1 MFEFKRLGSE
11 LVAGPRD
18 DITESN
24 DMMFV
29 FVSWRQNWTFVTR
42 SDDLTSRS
50 CYTQTETETDPH
62 LCICLFINNLVSVQ
76 QLTGTTVTRV
86 TRAYQGLQGLPGVT
100 GGYRGLPGVMGSDGG
115 LQVSG
120 GNHCC

>member
-11 LVAGPRD
+11 PVAGPRD

-29 FVSWRQNWTFVTR
+29 FVSWRQNWKFVTR
-42 SDDLTSRS
+42 SDDLMQTSRS

-62 LCICLFINNLVSVQ
+62 LSL
-76 QLTGTTVTRV
+76 
-86 TRAYQGLQGLPGVT
+86 
-100 GGYRGLPGVMGSDGG
+100 
-115 LQVSG
+115 
-120 GNHCC
+120 

>member
-29 FVSWRQNWTFVTR
+29 FVSWRQNWKFVTR
-42 SDDLTSRS
+42 SDDLMQTSRS

-62 LCICLFINNLVSVQ
+62 LSLYLCIN
-76 QLTGTTVTRV
+76 
-86 TRAYQGLQGLPGVT
+86 
-100 GGYRGLPGVMGSDGG
+100 
-115 LQVSG
+115 
-120 GNHCC
+120 

>member
-11 LVAGPRD
+11 LVAGLRD

-29 FVSWRQNWTFVTR
+29 FVSWRQNWKFVTR
-42 SDDLTSRS
+42 SHDLTSRS

-62 LCICLFINNLVSVQ
+62 LSL
-76 QLTGTTVTRV
+76 
-86 TRAYQGLQGLPGVT
+86 
-100 GGYRGLPGVMGSDGG
+100 
-115 LQVSG
+115 
-120 GNHCC
+120 